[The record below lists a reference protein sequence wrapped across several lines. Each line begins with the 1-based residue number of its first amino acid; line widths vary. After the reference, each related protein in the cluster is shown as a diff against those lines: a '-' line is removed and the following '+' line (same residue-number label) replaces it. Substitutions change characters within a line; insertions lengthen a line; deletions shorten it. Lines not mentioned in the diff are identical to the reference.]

1 MRTVAGL
8 ALVLSLAGLAS
19 VSQSDYLSAKRKFQA
34 LDKQPPKPGTRVTLT
49 SAEIN
54 AYVQTELPKVG
65 PPGVRNP
72 SVELLNGNTATG
84 RALIDFLKLRSA
96 QGKSTNWLMRKLLEG
111 EREVAVTTQI
121 RSGGGQATVDLQR
134 VEISGIAIEGATL
147 DFIIDNYLKPN
158 YPDAK
163 IGQPFAL
170 HKHVDRIEV
179 ARGVAYIITR

>member
-1 MRTVAGL
+1 MHSATMSTTAPSDVDRTMIPPEEEEGPTLRVAL
-8 ALVLSLAGLAS
+8 
-19 VSQSDYLSAKRKFQA
+19 
-34 LDKQPPKPGTRVTLT
+34 
-49 SAEIN
+49 
-54 AYVQTELPKVG
+54 
-65 PPGVRNP
+65 
-72 SVELLNGNTATG
+72 
-84 RALIDFLKLRSA
+84 
-96 QGKSTNWLMRKLLEG
+96 RKLLEG
-111 EREVAVTTQI
+111 GREVAVTTRI

-134 VEISGIAIEGATL
+134 VEISGIAIEGPTL